1 MGPQVWAAVIGA
13 VAGGLLATLRYA
25 LDRRARASEELWSRR
40 LDLYRE
46 IWALSASFS
55 RWPRQ
60 TPTLTDVD
68 NLRKKLR
75 LWYYRDGGIL
85 MSARAPWA
93 ASHRSR
99 RS

>member
-46 IWALSASFS
+46 I
-55 RWPRQ
+55 
-60 TPTLTDVD
+60 
-68 NLRKKLR
+68 
-75 LWYYRDGGIL
+75 
-85 MSARAPWA
+85 
-93 ASHRSR
+93 
-99 RS
+99 